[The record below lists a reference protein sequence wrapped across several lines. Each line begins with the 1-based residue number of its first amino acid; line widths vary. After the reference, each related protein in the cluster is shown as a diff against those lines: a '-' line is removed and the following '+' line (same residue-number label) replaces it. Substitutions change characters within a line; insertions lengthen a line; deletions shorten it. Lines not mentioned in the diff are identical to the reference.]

1 MDYGVYSRHSAC
13 LRTISTR
20 CQIQSAP
27 RQYVINHKIIG
38 AKLNIKS
45 EISKSFYEYFTFT
58 LQI

>member
-1 MDYGVYSRHSAC
+1 M
-13 LRTISTR
+13 
-20 CQIQSAP
+20 
-27 RQYVINHKIIG
+27 INHKIIG